1 MKILLLGSG
10 GRENALAWK
19 IAQSPLLHQLYLA
32 PGNPGMEPWGE
43 RVQIEWSDFEQ
54 IRDFVR
60 SNNIDMVVVGPE
72 APLAAGIT
80 DFLNADTAFAKP
92 AVIGPGK
99 AGAMLEASKD
109 FAKAFMIRHQ
119 IPTAAYQSFNAD
131 TYNEALSFLKTLDPP
146 YVLKADGLAAGKG
159 VVICDDFDTA
169 AAELSEMLI
178 DAKFGQASRKVVI
191 EEFLKGIEV
200 SVFVITDGNHFQMLP
215 EAKDYKRI
223 GEGDTGT
230 NTGGMGAVSPV
241 PFVTGEFM
249 QKVEERI
256 IRPTIQ
262 GLRDENIPYTGFIF
276 FGLISVEGEPYV
288 IEYNAR
294 LGDPETEAILP
305 RLKTD
310 LVELMQAAAE
320 KRLATCKTEFCD
332 ETAATVMLVSGG
344 YPGDYQT
351 GLPITG
357 QDQITDALLFHAGTR
372 TRDGQLLTGGG
383 RVIAITCLGANI
395 SEAFAKAYENAGKIH
410 FSGRYLRYDLGKD
423 LSKL

>member
-54 IRDFVR
+54 IREFVR

-119 IPTAAYQSFNAD
+119 IPTAAYQSFNTD

-178 DAKFGQASRKVVI
+178 DAKFGEASRKVVI

-200 SVFVITDGNHFQMLP
+200 SVFVITDGNHYQMLP

-223 GEGDTGT
+223 GEGDTGA

-320 KRLATCKTEFCD
+320 KRLASCKTEFCN

-372 TRDGQLLTGGG
+372 TRNGQLLTGGG

-423 LSKL
+423 LSTS